1 MIYNS
6 DREVKLEIKKF
17 MLGKFQKSELRIE
30 VKAKETIFRDSLLN
44 VSDLK
49 QWCFPLKFTK
59 KSSSKLS
66 QGDTFSFYLG
76 LIEIKNKVEYVNS
89 NCLRLVLSGGID
101 GYQEWS
107 WGDGWIQSRLEGI
120 SVFPL
125 NLGQTLNLLRLKS
138 FATYQELKI
147 ENKH

>member
-1 MIYNS
+1 M
-6 DREVKLEIKKF
+6 F
-17 MLGKFQKSELRIE
+17 GKFQKSELRIE

-44 VSDLK
+44 INDLK
-49 QWCFPLKFTK
+49 QWCFPLKFTQ
-59 KSSSKLS
+59 KSSGKLS
-66 QGDTFSFYLG
+66 QGDTFTFYLG
-76 LIEIKNKVEYVNS
+76 LIEIKNKVDYIN
-89 NCLRLVLSGGID
+89 NNYLCLILSGGID

-138 FATYQELKI
+138 FATYQESKTVT
-147 ENKH
+147 KSFS

>member
-1 MIYNS
+1 
-6 DREVKLEIKKF
+6 

-44 VSDLK
+44 ISDLK
-49 QWCFPLKFTK
+49 QWCFPLKFTE
-59 KSSSKLS
+59 KSASKLS
-66 QGDTFSFYLG
+66 EGDTFSFYLG
-76 LIEIKNKVEYVNS
+76 LIEIKNKVEYINN
-89 NCLRLVLSGGID
+89 NCLRLILSGGID

-107 WGDGWIQSRLEGI
+107 WGGGWIQSRLEGI

-138 FATYQELKI
+138 FASYQELKI
-147 ENKH
+147 ANKQSVN